1 MLFMRV
7 HVNRKEKARILAV
20 CDSDLMGRIL
30 KEGERTLDLER
41 YGGFYGNEE
50 ASEEEVALEM
60 ARATSMNFVGER
72 AVGIALRA
80 GMVKKSDVVYIS
92 KVPHV
97 QVYRI

>member
-7 HVNRKEKARILAV
+7 HVSRKENARILAV
-20 CDSDLMGRIL
+20 CDSELMGRVL
-30 KEGERTLDLER
+30 KDGERTLDLER
-41 YGGFYGNEE
+41 YGGFYKDEE
-50 ASEEEVALEM
+50 ASEEEVEREV

-80 GMVKKSDVVYIS
+80 GVVKESDVVYIS